1 MKPKKNVKL
10 ADLTTIRLGG
20 VAREFVA
27 VESVDELKKALQYA
41 DKKDIPVWVL
51 SGGSNTVFRDEGFGG
66 LVIKVGLKGVTFKA
80 GSGYTFVI
88 VAAGENWDD
97 VVKKAISKN
106 LTGIEALSGIPG
118 SVGATPIQNVGA
130 YGQEVADVITE
141 VKALDRRTLKE
152 VSFTNKQ
159 CEFGYRMSRFKGRDA
174 GKHIITEV
182 TYRLFKDSTPAV
194 NYIQLKEKLNALFGT
209 EKANL
214 KQIRKAVL
222 ALRKSKSMVLDKRD
236 PNSRSCG
243 SFFTNPV
250 LSQKEF
256 DALSERWHASRKQ
269 VAEEIPFFET
279 SEHRIKV
286 PAAWLIE
293 HAGFQRGHCHGGV
306 GISENHTLALVNRNG
321 TTEELL
327 EFAGV
332 IRNAVRQ
339 KFGIT
344 LELEPIIAE

>member
-1 MKPKKNVKL
+1 MKPKKNIKL
-10 ADLTTIRLGG
+10 ADLTTIKLGG
-20 VAREFVA
+20 IAEEFVA
-27 VESVDELKKALQYA
+27 VETIDELKKALQYA
-41 DKKDIPVWVL
+41 DKKNMPVWIL
-51 SGGSNTVFRDEGFGG
+51 SGGSNTVFKDEGFNG
-66 LVIKVGLKGVTFKA
+66 LVVKVDLKGVKFKA
-80 GSGYTFVI
+80 SDGYTFVAA
-88 VAAGENWDD
+88 AAGEIWDD
-97 VVKKAISKN
+97 VVKKAIAKN
-106 LTGIEALSGIPG
+106 LVGIEALSGIPG
-118 SVGATPIQNVGA
+118 SVGGTPIQNVGA
-130 YGQEVADVITE
+130 YGQEVSDVIFH

-152 VSFTNKQ
+152 ASFTNGQ
-159 CEFGYRMSRFKGRDA
+159 CEFGYRMSRFKGYSKDRY
-174 GKHIITEV
+174 IITEV
-182 TYRLFKDSTPAV
+182 TYRLFNGAKPVVHYA
-194 NYIQLKEKLNALFGT
+194 QLSDKLTGLFGT
-209 EKANL
+209 LDVSL

-222 ALRKSKSMVLDKRD
+222 ALRKSKSMVLDSRD

-256 DALSERWHASRKQ
+256 AALSARWHASRKQ

-293 HAGFQRGHCHGGV
+293 HAGFQRGHAHGAV

-332 IRNAVRQ
+332 IRTAVRQ